1 MGFIESRPTRLIGCC
16 CYVIVA
22 DMSIYFDF
30 NVGSKGTRFRR
41 AVDCD
46 VFDITS
52 IIQHEHTERLF
63 GRPDIGD
70 LIELSSLSIC
80 MINDSKE
87 VIGFMALSDHPNVP
101 AVDPS
106 DWEVWM
112 RNLFQKYYLSCNT
125 LFIHFMCCI
134 DSVADIFLEEAFVS
148 VFRNDVYLINIVFMI
163 PPGCPKGWTKRYK
176 TFTKHNMYKYKPI
189 SDYDVENSLCMF
201 TATRNEFCPKLKI
214 RRAVEEDN
222 DDIVKLLG
230 NNCPRLQDEYG
241 NYYIS
246 EIIGHNTEMNRKII
260 VAEYQDHAVGVMCL
274 NTEINYEML
283 QRTYDLT
290 PFHGLRKATPLEK
303 EKYKRAN
310 MLLDIFGD
318 PIMRGKWSPFGDN
331 TKTIQVDPQLKDKSS
346 KRPKSASKVN
356 FDSEGIAKRSF
367 EHFYYPNTSEDY
379 SEKEINSPSLSV
391 ATNPSIM
398 NFFLDDDAFEYEIV
412 NIDKT
417 LLTIPEGLSCDL
429 LSTSSFF
436 LHPDPDKKESK
447 SSSKR
452 KSQIKIQQESP
463 GPIKEVNVLK
473 YHGGPNAF
481 IIELF
486 GLRDDIDDRQ
496 SINLLEAAFEINKNI
511 DYCIIRTPCDEP
523 SFALLQHFCFV
534 PTKEYASCKYALY
547 IAHRNS
553 VFGKIRARKAEVM
566 DIPQVS
572 HLLQSLDGKET
583 IWTVENT
590 ILNKN
595 RLECF
600 VFMSGTALIGVGI
613 LEHPEQIDFMRSKFN
628 LDSLRLHKYHIQ
640 AGKDAG
646 FATLKAIVVYSVFEP
661 HYRFFARELLRLSGN
676 NSLLWLTAYKN
687 KWVTHKAN
695 SLAGA
700 MIPLTPRPTEIDC
713 TSVPELRRIRNLSK
727 TVVAFSSWF
736 ISNKLTSVAR
746 INIDTRIIVVGASRT
761 AMSFL
766 NTLIFSDSSSYLF
779 FTNVTLVSPD
789 GLPYARRTKHASEMM
804 FEKNRLNSDK
814 YLKSMPYTYYVNV
827 VQGYLIEI
835 NKKQKY
841 ITISTGGSLHYDL
854 LFLLFGKQYQHP
866 DYLKNILYK
875 EKLKRRGDIPLYTR
889 LDIPQSNPEP
899 TVSNFTPSNVFIV
912 NSIHDANRA
921 LNFVKSFMWQ
931 DMDYK
936 IIVYGA
942 NKHAY
947 CCLAALIEMKISGK
961 NIIFV
966 EPFPSNDSRKAR
978 VSLFCN
984 VYVDKSVSEMIR
996 SLHITVYRSYYF
1008 QRWHMDANDL
1018 VTRVDFMSH
1027 FKILRLKC
1035 SVFFYYGI
1043 RGVNE
1048 NAFIAINKSGMAYDG
1063 GILIDHEFKTKDPSI
1078 YAAGPVTRYYR
1089 KYQADNKRQKYYD
1102 AYEVGMTLG
1111 NRIRNKLDPLFSE
1124 VKNSEKLPRNTI
1136 KNVSFDETSVGNTS
1150 FNSFGSRESRDIE
1163 VCPDLPQF
1171 KKPLVLH
1178 CYLPGGLQYLE
1189 VRPPGKKLP
1198 HYFVQS
1204 LEHNGYV
1211 METFKDGYFKL
1222 HFTSEFIVDGV
1233 TCLSM
1238 EKYSLDNF
1246 KNLYGL
1252 SATVLNNV
1260 HLRYTTKK
1268 LDNFYEF
1275 FRAPW
1280 AFFLYHDQID
1290 ELFAMVKEVI
1300 PKGQCQGDTLAETI
1314 RNIGDSISN
1323 QSCKL
1328 TTKSKIRSRFEK
1340 SPYFEAITDYVIKWL
1355 SENDVLLPMYLQPWQ
1370 TTEYDHDVDKHPVF
1384 RKRRKTMTKMLST
1397 IF

>member
-1 MGFIESRPTRLIGCC
+1 
-16 CYVIVA
+16 
-22 DMSIYFDF
+22 
-30 NVGSKGTRFRR
+30 
-41 AVDCD
+41 
-46 VFDITS
+46 
-52 IIQHEHTERLF
+52 
-63 GRPDIGD
+63 
-70 LIELSSLSIC
+70 
-80 MINDSKE
+80 MINDNKE

-112 RNLFQKYYLSCNT
+112 RNLFQ
-125 LFIHFMCCI
+125 
-134 DSVADIFLEEAFVS
+134 
-148 VFRNDVYLINIVFMI
+148 
-163 PPGCPKGWTKRYK
+163 
-176 TFTKHNMYKYKPI
+176 
-189 SDYDVENSLCMF
+189 
-201 TATRNEFCPKLKI
+201 
-214 RRAVEEDN
+214 EEDN

-241 NYYIS
+241 DYYIS
-246 EIIGHNTEMNRKII
+246 EIIGCHPEMNRKII

-283 QRTYDLT
+283 QKTYDLT
-290 PFHGLRKATPLEK
+290 PFHGLRKSTPLEK

-318 PIMRGKWSPFGDN
+318 PIMRGKWSPFRDN
-331 TKTIQVDPQLKDKSS
+331 TNTVHVDSKYKDKSS
-346 KRPKSASKVN
+346 KRSKSASKVN
-356 FDSEGIAKRSF
+356 FDSEGMTKRSF
-367 EHFYYPNTSEDY
+367 EHFYYPNTSEDF

-429 LSTSSFF
+429 MRTSSLFF
-436 LHPDPDKKESK
+436 LPDSNKKESK
-447 SSSKR
+447 SSSER
-452 KSQIKIQQESP
+452 KSQIKIQHESP
-463 GPIKEVNVLK
+463 SPIKEVHVPK

-486 GLRDDIDDRQ
+486 GLRDDIDDR
-496 SINLLEAAFEINKNI
+496 
-511 DYCIIRTPCDEP
+511 
-523 SFALLQHFCFV
+523 
-534 PTKEYASCKYALY
+534 
-547 IAHRNS
+547 
-553 VFGKIRARKAEVM
+553 KIRARKAEVM

-613 LEHPEQIDFMRSKFN
+613 LEQPEQIEFMRSKFN

-640 AGKDAG
+640 AGKNAG
-646 FATLKAIVVYSVFEP
+646 FVTLKAIVVYSVFEP

-727 TVVAFSSWF
+727 TV
-736 ISNKLTSVAR
+736 
-746 INIDTRIIVVGASRT
+746 
-761 AMSFL
+761 
-766 NTLIFSDSSSYLF
+766 DSSSYLF

-789 GLPYARRTKHASEMM
+789 GLPYARRTKHTSEMM
-804 FEKNRLNSDK
+804 FEKYRLNSDK

-827 VQGYLIEI
+827 VQGYLIDI
-835 NKKQKY
+835 NK
-841 ITISTGGSLHYDL
+841 
-854 LFLLFGKQYQHP
+854 
-866 DYLKNILYK
+866 
-875 EKLKRRGDIPLYTR
+875 RGEIPLYTR

-899 TVSNFTPSNVFIV
+899 IVSNFTPSNVFIV

-921 LNFVKSFMWQ
+921 LNFVKLFMWQ
-931 DMDYK
+931 DMD
-936 IIVYGA
+936 
-942 NKHAY
+942 
-947 CCLAALIEMKISGK
+947 S
-961 NIIFV
+961 
-966 EPFPSNDSRKAR
+966 
-978 VSLFCN
+978 
-984 VYVDKSVSEMIR
+984 
-996 SLHITVYRSYYF
+996 
-1008 QRWHMDANDL
+1008 
-1018 VTRVDFMSH
+1018 
-1027 FKILRLKC
+1027 
-1035 SVFFYYGI
+1035 
-1043 RGVNE
+1043 
-1048 NAFIAINKSGMAYDG
+1048 INKSGMAYDG

-1078 YAAGPVTRYYR
+1078 YAAGSVTKYYR
-1089 KYQADNKRQKYYD
+1089 KYQAENKRQKYYD

-1111 NRIRNKLDPLFSE
+1111 NQIRNKLDPLLTE
-1124 VKNSEKLPRNTI
+1124 VKNSEKFPRNSL
-1136 KNVSFDETSVGNTS
+1136 KNVSFDETSIGNTS
-1150 FNSFGSRESRDIE
+1150 FNSCGSRESRDIE

-1189 VRPPGKKLP
+1189 VCPPGKKLP
-1198 HYFVQS
+1198 HYYVQS
-1204 LEHNGYV
+1204 LEYNGQ
-1211 METFKDGYFKL
+1211 
-1222 HFTSEFIVDGV
+1222 S
-1233 TCLSM
+1233 
-1238 EKYSLDNF
+1238 
-1246 KNLYGL
+1246 
-1252 SATVLNNV
+1252 
-1260 HLRYTTKK
+1260 
-1268 LDNFYEF
+1268 
-1275 FRAPW
+1275 
-1280 AFFLYHDQID
+1280 
-1290 ELFAMVKEVI
+1290 
-1300 PKGQCQGDTLAETI
+1300 QGDPLAETV

-1328 TTKSKIRSRFEK
+1328 RTKSKIRSRFEK
-1340 SPYFEAITDYVIKWL
+1340 SPYYEAITDYVIKWL
-1355 SENDVLLPMYLQPWQ
+1355 SENDILLPMYLQPWQ
-1370 TTEYDHDVDKHPVF
+1370 TTDYAHDVDKHPVF

>member
-1 MGFIESRPTRLIGCC
+1 
-16 CYVIVA
+16 
-22 DMSIYFDF
+22 
-30 NVGSKGTRFRR
+30 
-41 AVDCD
+41 
-46 VFDITS
+46 
-52 IIQHEHTERLF
+52 
-63 GRPDIGD
+63 
-70 LIELSSLSIC
+70 
-80 MINDSKE
+80 
-87 VIGFMALSDHPNVP
+87 
-101 AVDPS
+101 
-106 DWEVWM
+106 
-112 RNLFQKYYLSCNT
+112 
-125 LFIHFMCCI
+125 
-134 DSVADIFLEEAFVS
+134 
-148 VFRNDVYLINIVFMI
+148 
-163 PPGCPKGWTKRYK
+163 
-176 TFTKHNMYKYKPI
+176 
-189 SDYDVENSLCMF
+189 
-201 TATRNEFCPKLKI
+201 
-214 RRAVEEDN
+214 
-222 DDIVKLLG
+222 
-230 NNCPRLQDEYG
+230 
-241 NYYIS
+241 
-246 EIIGHNTEMNRKII
+246 MNRKII

-318 PIMRGKWSPFGDN
+318 PIMRGKWSPFADN

-429 LSTSSFF
+429 L
-436 LHPDPDKKESK
+436 
-447 SSSKR
+447 
-452 KSQIKIQQESP
+452 
-463 GPIKEVNVLK
+463 
-473 YHGGPNAF
+473 
-481 IIELF
+481 
-486 GLRDDIDDRQ
+486 
-496 SINLLEAAFEINKNI
+496 
-511 DYCIIRTPCDEP
+511 
-523 SFALLQHFCFV
+523 
-534 PTKEYASCKYALY
+534 
-547 IAHRNS
+547 
-553 VFGKIRARKAEVM
+553 KIRARKAEVM

-640 AGKDAG
+640 AGRDAG

-875 EKLKRRGDIPLYTR
+875 EKRGDIPLYTR

-912 NSIHDANRA
+912 NSIQDANRA

-1204 LEHNGYV
+1204 LEHN
-1211 METFKDGYFKL
+1211 
-1222 HFTSEFIVDGV
+1222 
-1233 TCLSM
+1233 
-1238 EKYSLDNF
+1238 
-1246 KNLYGL
+1246 
-1252 SATVLNNV
+1252 
-1260 HLRYTTKK
+1260 TKK

>member
-1 MGFIESRPTRLIGCC
+1 
-16 CYVIVA
+16 
-22 DMSIYFDF
+22 MSIYFDF

-112 RNLFQKYYLSCNT
+112 RNLFQ
-125 LFIHFMCCI
+125 
-134 DSVADIFLEEAFVS
+134 
-148 VFRNDVYLINIVFMI
+148 
-163 PPGCPKGWTKRYK
+163 
-176 TFTKHNMYKYKPI
+176 
-189 SDYDVENSLCMF
+189 
-201 TATRNEFCPKLKI
+201 
-214 RRAVEEDN
+214 EEDN

-318 PIMRGKWSPFGDN
+318 PIMRGKWSPFADN

-452 KSQIKIQQESP
+452 KSQIKIQHESP

-486 GLRDDIDDRQ
+486 GLRDDIDDR
-496 SINLLEAAFEINKNI
+496 
-511 DYCIIRTPCDEP
+511 
-523 SFALLQHFCFV
+523 
-534 PTKEYASCKYALY
+534 
-547 IAHRNS
+547 
-553 VFGKIRARKAEVM
+553 KIRARKAEVM

-640 AGKDAG
+640 AGRDAG

-912 NSIHDANRA
+912 NSIQDANRA

-1204 LEHNGYV
+1204 LEHN
-1211 METFKDGYFKL
+1211 
-1222 HFTSEFIVDGV
+1222 
-1233 TCLSM
+1233 
-1238 EKYSLDNF
+1238 
-1246 KNLYGL
+1246 
-1252 SATVLNNV
+1252 
-1260 HLRYTTKK
+1260 TKK